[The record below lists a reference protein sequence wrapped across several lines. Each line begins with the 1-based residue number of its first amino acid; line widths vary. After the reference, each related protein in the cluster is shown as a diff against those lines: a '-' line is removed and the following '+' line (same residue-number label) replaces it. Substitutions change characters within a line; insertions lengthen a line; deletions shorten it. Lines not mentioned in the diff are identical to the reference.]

1 MQGTLVQCQVRELRS
16 CIPHGDG
23 KKKKKITVKGEIG
36 TWTQKMLDFGLL
48 TFPEPISYYS

>member
-16 CIPHGDG
+16 CIPHGEG

-48 TFPEPISYYS
+48 TFPKPISYYS